1 MDRNPLAILPNSS
14 KGALTALGAE
24 LAGNYGLRIE
34 FSDGHSTG
42 IYTWQYLRELAS
54 QA

>member
-1 MDRNPLAILPNSS
+1 LAILPSSS
-14 KGALTALGAE
+14 KGPLTALGAE